1 MLKYKKISK
10 NIQEIIIDNPRIKGK
25 TRWLNIINPGKE
37 ELKYL
42 RRFKQY
48 AFDFHELRASSASV
62 QAEHPTIEKR
72 DKYFFFILQFPC
84 FSGNKIEAVEVDF
97 FISHGLLI
105 TLHNGKISA
114 LNNFFNTAKKDEKSV
129 LAYSQPSSAIL
140 LYELLK
146 KLIFGCYE
154 LMDQNSAKI
163 NAAEKIIFS
172 HEQKKAVSEI
182 LELQYN
188 IINIRRIITNYKN
201 ILKKIKEMKSSVV
214 STSKLESYYFYLIE
228 ETKRI
233 WEFSESQKETIQA
246 LHETNESMLN
256 YQINNIIKTL
266 TIVSVIFTPLTFIAT
281 LLTISTN
288 NGMPFL
294 EMFNGFWFV
303 TSGLGVLA
311 LLMLLYFLRKK
322 WL

>member
-154 LMDQNSAKI
+154 L
-163 NAAEKIIFS
+163 
-172 HEQKKAVSEI
+172 I